1 MCRTQMDSSCEGRQA
16 CPPKPPRK
24 VREIS
29 GENVGLRG
37 SGQSRQG
44 SENPGLVPAQAFNY
58 TYVFFASG
66 FKRNENIFMSS

>member
-29 GENVGLRG
+29 GQNVGLRG

-44 SENPGLVPAQAFNY
+44 SENPGLVPTQVL
-58 TYVFFASG
+58 TTHMFFC
-66 FKRNENIFMSS
+66 FWFQKK